1 MNKDELLSKI
11 FHDIK
16 GPLTSISGY
25 IQLLEMDLADNNVM
39 IEYMP
44 ELSKSCKDMLE
55 ILNSSRQEI
64 EQKFKLI

>member
-1 MNKDELLSKI
+1 MTKDELLSKI

-25 IQLLEMDLADNNVM
+25 IQLLELDLAENNVE
-39 IEYMP
+39 IDYMP
-44 ELSKSCKDMLE
+44 ELKKSYKDMLE
-55 ILNSSRQEI
+55 IIRLSREEI